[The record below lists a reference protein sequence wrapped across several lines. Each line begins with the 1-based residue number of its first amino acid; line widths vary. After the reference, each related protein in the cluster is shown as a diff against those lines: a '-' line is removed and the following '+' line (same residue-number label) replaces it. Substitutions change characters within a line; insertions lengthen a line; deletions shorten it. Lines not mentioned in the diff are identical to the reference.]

1 MKLLAALQAGLAG
14 AGALTIIHQYL
25 QKTDEDA
32 PRMDLLGMNA
42 LAKLL
47 NKPFEEIKYDED
59 AYNLTL
65 LGDLV
70 LNSLY
75 YSLVSL
81 GKRKS
86 TFFRGTL
93 LGLLAGTGAVVL
105 PKYLNLNPAYSNRTA
120 ITKAETIGLYLIAG
134 IIASAEFASATQG
147 KGEKK
152 SNKK

>member
-1 MKLLAALQAGLAG
+1 MKLLPALQAGLAG
-14 AGALTIIHQYL
+14 AGALTVIHQYL

-47 NKPFEEIKYDED
+47 NKPFEEIKHDED

-75 YSLVSL
+75 YSLVSI

-93 LGLLAGTGAVVL
+93 LGLLAGAGAVIL
-105 PKYLNLNPAYSNRTA
+105 PKYLNLNPAYSNRTT

-134 IIASAEFASATQG
+134 IIASAEYTSSTD
-147 KGEKK
+147 KK
-152 SNKK
+152 SIRKSNRR